1 MNETEEQRHAR
12 WSREREIDKVVIPLG
27 LAYQSHQRGIVYW
40 HAHAQDASRK
50 GYEAGKVAER
60 EACATIC
67 DHRYDWATLDGGY
80 EAQACADAIRARS
93 KTGTD
98 GYGTATAG

>member
-12 WSREREIDKVVIPLG
+12 WSREREIDKVAIPLG

-40 HAHAQDASRK
+40 HAHAQDAFRK

-60 EACATIC
+60 DACARVC
-67 DHRYDWATLDGGY
+67 DTLANRHFQFPGD
-80 EAQACADAIRARS
+80 CASVIRARG